1 MSHSFD
7 DVQAVLPTLCAEKHN
22 SNRKVVKT
30 ANDLSLKISHLAGK
44 IPSFG
49 KIMKTCTYVY
59 QF

>member
-30 ANDLSLKISHLAGK
+30 ANNLSLKNK
-44 IPSFG
+44 PFG
-49 KIMKTCTYVY
+49 LKDT
-59 QF
+59 